1 MNAYMNRISET
12 IFRSFDTVRKS
23 SDRTEPERFYH
34 GLVLGLMMDLKER
47 YVITSNRESGF
58 GRYDVQLEPRQ
69 PKDDA
74 ILLEFKV
81 RNPKKERT
89 LEDTVQHALA
99 QITEQDYAAGLR
111 QKGIPEERIRMYGF
125 AFDGKRVLIGGADR
139 FPESALPFTPA
150 PAGCLIQAEHRPTC
164 ER

>member
-1 MNAYMNRISET
+1 MQALLQGGPEEMNAYMNRISET

-69 PKDDA
+69 PEDDA
-74 ILLEFKV
+74 ILLEFIK
-81 RNPKKERT
+81 
-89 LEDTVQHALA
+89 
-99 QITEQDYAAGLR
+99 
-111 QKGIPEERIRMYGF
+111 
-125 AFDGKRVLIGGADR
+125 
-139 FPESALPFTPA
+139 
-150 PAGCLIQAEHRPTC
+150 
-164 ER
+164 